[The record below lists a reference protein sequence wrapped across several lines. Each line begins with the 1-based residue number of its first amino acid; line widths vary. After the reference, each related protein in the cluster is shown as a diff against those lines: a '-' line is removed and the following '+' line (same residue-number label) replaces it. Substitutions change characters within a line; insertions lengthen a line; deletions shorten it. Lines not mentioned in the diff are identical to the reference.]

1 MKNVKRLGQA
11 SDRAILV
18 TADVV
23 SIYPNIPHKT
33 VLETLR
39 RKFIDTS
46 EIMSGMLTEDTVQIT
61 EFVLKN
67 NFFEFNGEFK
77 KQKSRTS
84 IDTKFASPYACLFM
98 DKVKTWFLKS
108 QQLQP
113 SLWFQYIDDIFFIWT
128 LGTHELDSFL
138 NELNKFHLH
147 LS

>member
-1 MKNVKRLGQA
+1 MKNVKHLGQT

-23 SIYPNIPHKT
+23 SIYPNIPHKA

-98 DKVKTWFLKS
+98 DKVET
-108 QQLQP
+108 
-113 SLWFQYIDDIFFIWT
+113 
-128 LGTHELDSFL
+128 
-138 NELNKFHLH
+138 
-147 LS
+147 